1 MSLHHFITRIRSKV
15 PHYERHDT
23 EISTN
28 FSPRGHP
35 HVGIISGALNTGLN
49 GDMNMNMNNGDMNNT
64 HKDAE
69 WFV

>member
-1 MSLHHFITRIRSKV
+1 MGMSLDYSIALIRSKV

-23 EISTN
+23 EISTH
-28 FSPRGHP
+28 FSPRGQP
-35 HVGIISGALNTGLN
+35 HVSIIPGAHTSLGEA
-49 GDMNMNMNNGDMNNT
+49 GPGDMNNT